1 MPRQGQGFKGSR
13 FQGIKVSSY
22 KHFSFSL
29 FVLTLLIWLFGNGAF
44 AYFPSP
50 ALSGASG
57 LTRIPDAT
65 VIPYKNWNIAADY
78 GTKTDSAGVSKTTF
92 SYKSSL
98 GAFYNM
104 ELGFIGQLDETTQ
117 QLKDGVYINL
127 KYSPSLGDGT
137 DPLLLAI
144 GIENLAS
151 KTQTALYM
159 VATKPLKQGPF
170 LSFGF
175 MADFVSSKF
184 RPMGMAGIDFP
195 IGSISILSDLFLGE
209 SVFQVNGGV
218 RFRILPTFVI
228 EGRAINILSD
238 ESPSSLRA
246 KDSRQVLFGINWI
259 NPFSKSSI

>member
-1 MPRQGQGFKGSR
+1 M
-13 FQGIKVSSY
+13 
-22 KHFSFSL
+22 
-29 FVLTLLIWLFGNGAF
+29 LIWLFGNGAF

-144 GIENLAS
+144 GVENLAS
-151 KTQTALYM
+151 KNDTAVYM
-159 VATKPLKQGPF
+159 VATKPLMQGPF

-175 MADFVSSKF
+175 MADFIEGKF
-184 RPMGMAGIDFP
+184 RPMGMAGIDIP
-195 IGSISILSDLFLGE
+195 TGSLSILADTFLGE
-209 SVFQVNGGV
+209 KVFQVNAGV
-218 RFRILPTFVI
+218 RFRILPTFTL
-228 EGRAINILSD
+228 EGRAINILAGD
-238 ESPSSLRA
+238 AQATTQA
-246 KDSRQVLFGINWI
+246 KDPKQILVGINWV
-259 NPFSKSSI
+259 NPF